1 MEVIDTAARQTFSRS
16 TCSKYW
22 RTVLLTLATSGADL
36 SGAVLC
42 EVRFPIANLGRANLS
57 RTDVGWAI
65 RQTDLLETTSI
76 RCVWRN
82 TEIYRRIP
90 LVSAEACEIM
100 PDSCAIAIAY

>member
-57 RTDVGWAI
+57 RTDVSWAI
-65 RQTDLLETTSI
+65 RQTDLLETNFDTV
-76 RCVWRN
+76 RLAKYRN
-82 TEIYRRIP
+82 
-90 LVSAEACEIM
+90 LSADTAR
-100 PDSCAIAIAY
+100 